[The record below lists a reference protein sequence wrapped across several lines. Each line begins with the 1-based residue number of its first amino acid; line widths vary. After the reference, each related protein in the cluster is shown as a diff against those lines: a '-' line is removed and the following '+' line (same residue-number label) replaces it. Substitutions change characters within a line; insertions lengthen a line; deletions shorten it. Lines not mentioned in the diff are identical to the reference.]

1 MSYQKTD
8 AKNVYSTLLYT
19 ISRKNARKFLIKAEN
34 FYEIKISKRFFM
46 EILMGFCSFSKDMDN
61 GLTIIDNKFITKYL
75 PEADDFAVKVY
86 LYGLFLCQNRGS
98 DFSVHSMA
106 EVLKTTPEAIQ
117 EAFAFWEDYD
127 LVEILAR
134 EPFTVQYLPVR
145 TAVGRPKKIRYEKY
159 ADFNKELQRKMQK
172 VGKFVSA
179 GDYVKYMHFLE
190 ENSMQPQAFL
200 LVTEYCITKQG
211 ETVSPSY
218 IFNKA
223 KKLIRQGLTTYE
235 QVEKELSNYNAH
247 EGDLLAVFAAMNTYM
262 HTPDENEYE
271 LYKKWTEE
279 LGFAK
284 EGVLAAA
291 RKLKKGSMTGL
302 DLSLCELAEKGK
314 TQTAEV
320 EAYLAEREI
329 LANLAFRIGRKL
341 GVKVQNPA
349 PYIDEYVE
357 KWYVYGF
364 EESSLLDLALFCM
377 RTERGDFNSLHEL
390 VETLFRE
397 GIVSVDGVKDYLKE
411 KNADLK
417 LFGKLRE
424 VCPSIKNNATN
435 LSMLATWRAWKFSD
449 EMILE
454 AAKRSVGS
462 ANPIP
467 YMNKILSDWKRQ
479 QIFAIKDIPESKTT
493 GAGTSSTQNSR
504 SFTNPMIEAINAKAD
519 RERYYALLR
528 EKALSRADKFTA
540 QANKNKRFKEVTSEL
555 SKMEIALAKAE
566 VFDPT
571 KLPALTEEKAKLL
584 QERREILHSLGID
597 EADLQPQ
604 YACARCSDTGFLPS
618 GAACN
623 CYKAN

>member
-1 MSYQKTD
+1 M
-8 AKNVYSTLLYT
+8 
-19 ISRKNARKFLIKAEN
+19 
-34 FYEIKISKRFFM
+34 
-46 EILMGFCSFSKDMDN
+46 
-61 GLTIIDNKFITKYL
+61 
-75 PEADDFAVKVY
+75 
-86 LYGLFLCQNRGS
+86 
-98 DFSVHSMA
+98 
-106 EVLKTTPEAIQ
+106 
-117 EAFAFWEDYD
+117 
-127 LVEILAR
+127 
-134 EPFTVQYLPVR
+134 
-145 TAVGRPKKIRYEKY
+145 
-159 ADFNKELQRKMQK
+159 
-172 VGKFVSA
+172 
-179 GDYVKYMHFLE
+179 
-190 ENSMQPQAFL
+190 
-200 LVTEYCITKQG
+200 
-211 ETVSPSY
+211 
-218 IFNKA
+218 
-223 KKLIRQGLTTYE
+223 
-235 QVEKELSNYNAH
+235 
-247 EGDLLAVFAAMNTYM
+247 
-262 HTPDENEYE
+262 
-271 LYKKWTEE
+271 
-279 LGFAK
+279 
-284 EGVLAAA
+284 
-291 RKLKKGSMTGL
+291 
-302 DLSLCELAEKGK
+302 
-314 TQTAEV
+314 
-320 EAYLAEREI
+320 EAYFAEREI

-390 VETLFRE
+390 EEPLYRE

-504 SFTNPMIEAINAKAD
+504 SFANPMIEAINAKAD

-604 YACARCSDTGFLPS
+604 YACMRCSDTGFLPS
-618 GAACN
+618 GVACN